1 MLKIFICEDNIKE
14 QEKLKKIVENTIL
27 IENYDMELK
36 LVTSNPYKVLE
47 EIKLNPCSG
56 IYFLD
61 VDLGCDINGIE
72 LGEKIRTYDPR
83 GFIIFITTHAEMS
96 YLTFIHKV
104 EAMDFIIKDDTYNI
118 SQRIQDCIK
127 NAHTRY
133 TATTNDIQKV
143 FSIKVDDKIISIQY
157 DDILFFETSSTV
169 HKVILHS
176 ENRLIEFYSKMKD
189 LETLLDDSFCRCHSS
204 YIVNKNN
211 IKEIDKKKR
220 VIYMKNGDTCFA
232 SVRGLRNLL

>member
-1 MLKIFICEDNIKE
+1 MLKIFICEDNLKE
-14 QEKLKKIVENTIL
+14 QEKLKKIIENVII

-36 LVTSNPYKVLE
+36 LVTNNPYQVLE
-47 EIKLNPCSG
+47 EIQLNPGSG

-72 LGEKIRTYDPR
+72 LGEKIRKYDPR
-83 GFIIFITTHAEMS
+83 GFIIFITTHSEMS

-104 EAMDFIIKDDTYNI
+104 EAMDYIIKDDVQNI
-118 SQRIQDCIK
+118 SKRIQDCIE
-127 NAHTRY
+127 NAHAKY
-133 TATTNDIQKV
+133 TAISNDLQKI
-143 FSIKVDDKIISIQY
+143 FSIKVDDKIINIKY
-157 DDILFFETSSTV
+157 EDILFFETSPTV

-176 ENRLIEFYSKMKD
+176 KNRIIEFYSKMKD
-189 LETLLDDSFCRCHSS
+189 LEKSLDDSFCRCHSS

-220 VIYMKNGDTCFA
+220 VIYMRNDDTCFA